1 MKVKD
6 LIAKL
11 KQYPDDMEVWVSDR
25 GYCEGGEPLQKV
37 EKVLAYDAGL
47 DGDSIDGEYIYIED
61 LTEDPEHYLSQDY
74 HLHKDGDVLSKEIV
88 YLNDI

>member
-1 MKVKD
+1 
-6 LIAKL
+6 
-11 KQYPDDMEVWVSDR
+11 MEVWVSDR
-25 GYCEGGEPLQKV
+25 GYCEGGTRLEKV

-47 DGDSIDGEYIYIED
+47 DGDSIDDEYIYIED
-61 LTEDPEHYLSQDY
+61 LTEDPEHYFAQDY